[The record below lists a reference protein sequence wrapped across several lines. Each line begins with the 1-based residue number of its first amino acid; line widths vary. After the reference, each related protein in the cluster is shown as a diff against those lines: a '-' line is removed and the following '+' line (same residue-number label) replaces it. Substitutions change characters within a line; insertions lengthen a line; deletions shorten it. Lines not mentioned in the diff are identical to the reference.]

1 MDARHKRQSRHL
13 FRPLHV
19 LAGHAFRTS
28 RDNRSLGDDQ
38 PGLSRE
44 PEKSRPARRRFP
56 FARARRSSRRLD
68 RTGEAASSEDRLDLR
83 NGTVDPEQ
91 GIRQRGGAH
100 GQGRHANGRRF
111 PCHAHARLSFQF
123 HSGRKLR
130 ALRRRA
136 RRPDHPHAGRIHRVS
151 RGRYLPFQR
160 HETHRRAVPA
170 RSRDAADW
178 RSLHDGAAR
187 GGARDSLPR
196 REACDSDALR
206 HVPRAGR
213 DAGRA
218 AQGSPGYCRT
228 DRTRPETRGTS
239 VNLTDNLRSG
249 YIQED
254 VEQYVYDLLPASDG
268 VLAEMEEYAAGHNV
282 PIIGPA
288 VARFLALLVQ
298 ISGAQRIFEMGSAIG
313 YSTIWLARAAGPK
326 AQVFY
331 TDGDPENA
339 RLAEAHFR
347 KAGVA
352 KRIRIQT
359 GNALELL
366 KKTPGKFGLIFND
379 VDKHQYPEAMR
390 IAVPKL
396 KRGGL
401 FVTDNTLWSGRAAR
415 PAAPGDK
422 NTLGVQELN
431 RLTFSSKELFP
442 VLLPLRDGVTVARK
456 L

>member
-1 MDARHKRQSRHL
+1 MK
-13 FRPLHV
+13 
-19 LAGHAFRTS
+19 
-28 RDNRSLGDDQ
+28 
-38 PGLSRE
+38 
-44 PEKSRPARRRFP
+44 
-56 FARARRSSRRLD
+56 
-68 RTGEAASSEDRLDLR
+68 
-83 NGTVDPEQ
+83 
-91 GIRQRGGAH
+91 
-100 GQGRHANGRRF
+100 
-111 PCHAHARLSFQF
+111 
-123 HSGRKLR
+123 
-130 ALRRRA
+130 
-136 RRPDHPHAGRIHRVS
+136 
-151 RGRYLPFQR
+151 
-160 HETHRRAVPA
+160 
-170 RSRDAADW
+170 
-178 RSLHDGAAR
+178 
-187 GGARDSLPR
+187 
-196 REACDSDALR
+196 
-206 HVPRAGR
+206 
-213 DAGRA
+213 
-218 AQGSPGYCRT
+218 
-228 DRTRPETRGTS
+228 
-239 VNLTDNLRSG
+239 LTDNLRSG
-249 YIQED
+249 YVQED

-268 VLAEMEEYAAGHNV
+268 LLAEMEEYAAGHNV

-298 ISGAQRIFEMGSAIG
+298 ISGARRIFEMGSAIG

-339 RLAEAHFR
+339 RRAEAHFR

-359 GNALELL
+359 GDALELL
-366 KKTPGKFGLIFND
+366 KKMPGKFDLIFND

-431 RLTFSSKELFP
+431 RLTFSSRELFP

>member
-1 MDARHKRQSRHL
+1 
-13 FRPLHV
+13 
-19 LAGHAFRTS
+19 
-28 RDNRSLGDDQ
+28 
-38 PGLSRE
+38 
-44 PEKSRPARRRFP
+44 
-56 FARARRSSRRLD
+56 
-68 RTGEAASSEDRLDLR
+68 
-83 NGTVDPEQ
+83 
-91 GIRQRGGAH
+91 
-100 GQGRHANGRRF
+100 
-111 PCHAHARLSFQF
+111 
-123 HSGRKLR
+123 
-130 ALRRRA
+130 
-136 RRPDHPHAGRIHRVS
+136 
-151 RGRYLPFQR
+151 
-160 HETHRRAVPA
+160 
-170 RSRDAADW
+170 
-178 RSLHDGAAR
+178 
-187 GGARDSLPR
+187 
-196 REACDSDALR
+196 
-206 HVPRAGR
+206 
-213 DAGRA
+213 
-218 AQGSPGYCRT
+218 
-228 DRTRPETRGTS
+228 

-352 KRIRIQT
+352 TRIRIQT